1 MAIFMIGSTG
11 NGKSTLGNFLLNPE
25 DDHLFRKQ
33 TFVTAR
39 SNMPQTH
46 HVKAVSADI
55 QVPGHGKA
63 TITVIDTPGLN
74 ESAVKNL
81 EHMICLIDEV
91 KTLKNIKAC
100 IIVLKFNSKID
111 TQYKATVK
119 YYSELLPDLFERNVV
134 VVMTDFANDA
144 RSVTMREKQG
154 IDVEKVKENTI
165 KEIKKCS
172 GMTYEPAVFAMDCL
186 PFDSEER
193 EANLV
198 FRKALLEYI
207 LSLTTTKVS
216 HLQVAKTEHVRQ
228 KDNEKKKELEGKI
241 IGYNE
246 RLQEADQKAKVALTA
261 LEAKESE
268 VTGSAEKLEG
278 YESDLQEKNT
288 DDMVVANS
296 WFVNREW
303 QLLRPHVS
311 TPFTVPSHWKIV
323 QVDKWTNGEC
333 HWKDYTEDPFCVR
346 GKLEGKFIRGIYAT
360 LTLLTTKKLKYETT
374 IKQLNTD
381 AKKERDLLEKLQK
394 ECDEICNEHKEH
406 EATLKLLHD
415 YIAQKREEIKT
426 LSGNFMTIDEA
437 RKRLRSMMVH

>member
-1 MAIFMIGSTG
+1 
-11 NGKSTLGNFLLNPE
+11 
-25 DDHLFRKQ
+25 
-33 TFVTAR
+33 
-39 SNMPQTH
+39 
-46 HVKAVSADI
+46 
-55 QVPGHGKA
+55 
-63 TITVIDTPGLN
+63 
-74 ESAVKNL
+74 
-81 EHMICLIDEV
+81 MICLIDEV
-91 KTLKNIKAC
+91 KALKNIKAC

-172 GMTYEPAVFAMDCL
+172 GMTYKPAVFAMDCL

-207 LSLTTTKVS
+207 LSLTPTKVS
-216 HLQVAKTEHVRQ
+216 HLLVAKTEHVRQ
-228 KDNEKKKELEGKI
+228 KDNEKKKELEGEI

-246 RLQEADQKAKVALTA
+246 RLQEADQKSKAALTA

-268 VTGSAEKLEG
+268 VTRSAEKLQG

-288 DDMVVANS
+288 DDMVIANS
-296 WFVNREW
+296 WSVNREW
-303 QLLRPHVS
+303 QLLKRHVS
-311 TPFTVPSHWKIV
+311 APFIVPSHWKIV
-323 QVDKWTNGEC
+323 QVNKWTNGEC
-333 HWKDYTEDPFCVR
+333 HWKDYKEDPFCVR
-346 GKLEGKFIRGIYAT
+346 GSLEGKFMRGIYAS

-374 IKQLNTD
+374 IEQLNTD
-381 AKKERDLLEKLQK
+381 AQKERDLLEKLQK
-394 ECDEICNEHKEH
+394 ECDEIRDEHKEH

-415 YIAQKREEIKT
+415 YIEQKREVIKT
-426 LSGNFMTIDEA
+426 LSSNFMTIDEA
-437 RKRLRSMMVH
+437 QKRLRKMMVH